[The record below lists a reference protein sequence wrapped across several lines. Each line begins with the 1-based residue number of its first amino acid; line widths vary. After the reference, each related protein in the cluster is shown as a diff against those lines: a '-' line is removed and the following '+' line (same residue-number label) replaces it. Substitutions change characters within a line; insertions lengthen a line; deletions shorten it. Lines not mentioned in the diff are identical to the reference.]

1 MDMKYHPAHLWKRVV
16 SLLSAAALALCLVA
30 PAAAVPPEELP
41 PFSYTPDP
49 TVNIIFD
56 TDIDSDVDDAGA
68 MALLHSYV
76 QQGKVNLLAVVGC
89 CNSGYAAP
97 CIDAINT
104 YYGLPDVPVGIAPTS
119 PGGGGSR
126 YQQYIAQTYA
136 NDINSDYYA
145 PSALEVYRRTLAAA
159 DDNSVV
165 LVVVG
170 TLNNLQDLLQ
180 SPADEISPLTGMELV
195 RQKVKLCSIMAGYF
209 PSGSENNM
217 RFDAAASIYVESNC
231 PVPIL
236 WSGWEIGS
244 KIITGNTRSQMAEDD
259 PVRKSYDL
267 YFGNTTSGRE
277 SWDLTSLMYAV
288 EGAGEWW
295 DVETGTVTI
304 DPKDGSNTWEADPN
318 GKHGIL
324 VQKMDP
330 AQVAAHINQQM
341 TQAQKGESAE
351 TAWEIIDDADSRVT
365 YSEGF
370 RVNGTNPKRYNG
382 TGHNYNLPGATV
394 ELTFTGIGIEIFG
407 GMQFEHGKAEVY
419 IDGELADTIDTYQA
433 NEVISTKIFR
443 SGVLEDTEH
452 TLQIKLLE
460 EKSPQAAGT
469 YTDID
474 YFRVIRTSPP
484 EPPLPPDP
492 ELVAH
497 WTFEAAED
505 GSMPDATGNGHSGAI
520 SGQPE
525 IVSGLI
531 GNAIRFN
538 GGDQVI
544 TVPDADDLD
553 FTATESFTLSTWV
566 NVADYGNDWVTILR
580 KGKDAGTGWYCL
592 GLTSPQGGSAFNFG
606 AHGNNNISNGVKA
619 PLNQWV
625 LMTAVQDGAS
635 GSRTLYL
642 NGQAVANGVA
652 SGMENDSPLTLGAS
666 WNPERREN
674 FTGLLD
680 DVRIYNYA
688 LSAEEVAGLY
698 RFKAVIDA
706 IDAIGT
712 VTLDSGAAI
721 AAARDAY
728 DALTE
733 EEKALVSNYAV
744 LTAAEEELARLQQAA
759 DQAAADEVKAK
770 IDAIGTV
777 TLDSGAAIAA
787 ARDAYDGLTDAQKKL
802 VTNYNVLTAAE
813 EQFAQLQLQAAADAV
828 EAKIAAIGTV
838 TLDSGTAIATARDA
852 YDALPEDGKALV
864 ENYDV
869 LLAAEKQL
877 EELLQQAGDQ
887 AAAKAVMDR
896 ISAIGTVTLDS
907 AAAIANTRD
916 AYDALTDAQKAL
928 VTNYDVLLA
937 AEERLAQLQ
946 QQAADQ
952 AAAKAVMD
960 QIAAIGTVT
969 LDSAD
974 AIARAREAY
983 NGLTD
988 AQKALVV
995 NYEVLTA
1002 AEEQLAQLQQ
1012 QGADRAAAK
1021 AVMDK
1026 IAAIGTVTLDSADAI
1041 ADARAAYNG
1050 LTDAQKELVVNY
1062 DALVAAEKQL
1072 SRLQQ
1077 QAADRAAAD
1086 AVAAKIDA
1094 IGTVTLDS
1102 GAAIADA
1109 RAAYDGL
1116 TDAQKALVTNY
1127 NELTAAEE
1135 RLAQLQ
1141 QQAADQAADQAA
1153 ADGVKAKIDAIG
1165 TVTPDSGAAIA
1176 EARAAY
1182 DGLTDAQRAL
1192 VTNYN
1197 VLTAAEERLA
1207 QLQQQAADQAAADA
1221 VKAKIDAIGTVTPD
1235 SGAAIADARAAYD
1248 GLTDAQKALVTN
1260 YSVLTAAEGTFAQLT
1275 KDAPADSH
1283 SPKTGDTAMVAVAAG
1298 ALGVGLLAALL
1309 LLIPVIRRR
1318 LHRR

>member
-170 TLNNLQDLLQ
+170 TLNNLQELLQ

-531 GNAIRFN
+531 GNAICFN

-580 KGKDAGTGWYCL
+580 KGKDASSGWYCL

-606 AHGNNNISNGVKA
+606 AHGNNNISDGVKA

-777 TLDSGAAIAA
+777 TLDSAAAIAN
-787 ARDAYDGLTDAQKKL
+787 T
-802 VTNYNVLTAAE
+802 
-813 EQFAQLQLQAAADAV
+813 
-828 EAKIAAIGTV
+828 
-838 TLDSGTAIATARDA
+838 RDA
-852 YDALPEDGKALV
+852 YDALTDAQKALV
-864 ENYDV
+864 TNYDV
-869 LLAAEKQL
+869 LLAAEQQL

-1141 QQAADQAADQAA
+1141 QQAADQAANQAA

-1260 YSVLTAAEGTFAQLT
+1260 YSVLTAAEGAFAQLT

-1309 LLIPVIRRR
+1309 LLVPVIRRR

>member
-394 ELTFTGIGIEIFG
+394 ELTFTGVGIEIFG

-580 KGKDAGTGWYCL
+580 KGKDASSGWYCL

-606 AHGNNNISNGVKA
+606 AHGNNNISDGVKA

-787 ARDAYDGLTDAQKKL
+787 ARDAYD
-802 VTNYNVLTAAE
+802 
-813 EQFAQLQLQAAADAV
+813 
-828 EAKIAAIGTV
+828 
-838 TLDSGTAIATARDA
+838 
-852 YDALPEDGKALV
+852 ALPEDGKALV

-869 LLAAEKQL
+869 LLAAEQQL

-937 AEERLAQLQ
+937 AEERLVQLQ

-1012 QGADRAAAK
+1012 QAADRAAAK

-1050 LTDAQKELVVNY
+1050 LTDAQKALVVNY

-1182 DGLTDAQRAL
+1182 DALTDAQRAL

-1221 VKAKIDAIGTVTPD
+1221 VKAKIDAIGTVTLD

-1260 YSVLTAAEGTFAQLT
+1260 YSVLTAAEGAFAQLT

-1283 SPKTGDTAMVAVAAG
+1283 SPKTGDTAMVAVSAG